1 MPPLSRFDTLPS
13 IHSWWSDSN
22 PPGAT
27 ISIHAVA
34 KPLMR
39 YLYHRQAREFVRT
52 NQGIALSREA
62 METFA
67 SYLTYRYVAHGTK
80 ALVLKDLA
88 ARSTSS
94 DAPVIVNTLRGEHD
108 TFSELLRSPNTEV
121 KNWAR
126 ELIINLARD
135 KSAWKSCLPWTPCT
149 PFVDL
154 LYEQQTCAFALDALF
169 RICMSRAGAEAI
181 VAAEALKSI
190 VDLNLIHSPD
200 SNIRT
205 YTLATL
211 DYLSE
216 HESVSRAVLGVDPC
230 ARLGRTVLVASSHRD
245 SGSVHVSPPEGLQV
259 DRQLHLQAEKALKE
273 AKVKTVSQV
282 KVLLLGSGD
291 SGKSTLLEQMR
302 LFHGMSFS
310 AREIDSYRQ
319 LIFDNLMRGV
329 KYLLDDLLDMGL
341 ELPPAYTHVYSK
353 DDYRGRGG
361 YVQGWAP
368 GECGGMGRMG
378 DGPDEE
384 GVKPDELLTDVR
396 LIGSAPD
403 LRDGEP
409 FPREYL
415 GPLQRLWKEEV
426 VRVAWERRDEMAVPE
441 NLPYFFSDLRRFFDP
456 AYVPTKQDILH
467 TPKRTR
473 GITETTFELNGHEI
487 LMVDVNSQK
496 SERRKWIHC
505 FQDVTSIVFFVNLSG
520 YDQCLVEDRDTNQ
533 MQDAMAIWDSICH
546 SQWFKRTSMILLLTK
561 YDIFRKK
568 LNTSDIRTFFP
579 DFDGE
584 PRNADQGRDYFKRRF
599 VRLSQKTERVKE
611 REIYIHTTATT
622 DTDLLRVLTCTIE
635 DIHLRSNLENARR
648 I

>member
-1 MPPLSRFDTLPS
+1 MDPV
-13 IHSWWSDSN
+13 HSVRR
-22 PPGAT
+22 PT
-27 ISIHAVA
+27 IV
-34 KPLMR
+34 
-39 YLYHRQAREFVRT
+39 
-52 NQGIALSREA
+52 
-62 METFA
+62 
-67 SYLTYRYVAHGTK
+67 
-80 ALVLKDLA
+80 
-88 ARSTSS
+88 
-94 DAPVIVNTLRGEHD
+94 
-108 TFSELLRSPNTEV
+108 
-121 KNWAR
+121 
-126 ELIINLARD
+126 
-135 KSAWKSCLPWTPCT
+135 
-149 PFVDL
+149 
-154 LYEQQTCAFALDALF
+154 
-169 RICMSRAGAEAI
+169 
-181 VAAEALKSI
+181 
-190 VDLNLIHSPD
+190 
-200 SNIRT
+200 
-205 YTLATL
+205 
-211 DYLSE
+211 
-216 HESVSRAVLGVDPC
+216 
-230 ARLGRTVLVASSHRD
+230 
-245 SGSVHVSPPEGLQV
+245 EGLQV

-341 ELPPAYTHVYSK
+341 ELPPAYTH
-353 DDYRGRGG
+353 
-361 YVQGWAP
+361 
-368 GECGGMGRMG
+368 
-378 DGPDEE
+378 
-384 GVKPDELLTDVR
+384 TDVR

-635 DIHLRSNLENARR
+635 DIHLRSNLKNARR